1 MRASTIPLLIRSIE
15 NKYLQFWKEELATSK
30 KLDFYCKFKQG
41 FYSSTSVDILR
52 NTGARKVFMKLY
64 ISNHKL
70 LIETGRH
77 CRPKLPREERLC
89 KFCPLNKIEDE
100 MHLLFICNLYND
112 RRLTFMKDQKRILG
126 VNIDNYDNLALAL
139 FTTESKASIRANAK
153 FITECFILR
162 NN

>member
-1 MRASTIPLLIRSIE
+1 MTFIANS
-15 NKYLQFWKEELATSK
+15 NKDS
-30 KLDFYCKFKQG
+30 
-41 FYSSTSVDILR
+41 SVDILR
-52 NTGARKVFMKLY
+52 NTGTRNFFMKLY

-89 KFCPLNKIEDE
+89 KFCPLNEMENE
-100 MHLLFICNLYND
+100 MHLLFSCTLYND

-126 VNIDNYDNLALAL
+126 VNTDNYDNLALAL
-139 FTTESKASIRANAK
+139 FTTENKASSRATAK